1 MSSTMNRWIVITT
14 INRPTKAILAITK
27 IVASD
32 GWRCVVVGDKKTPA
46 DWAAPGIDY
55 LSYESQLK
63 MFGRLAELLP
73 ANHYCRKNLGYLYAM
88 RQGAQVILET
98 DDDNIPDDTFGKD
111 IRVQVEGE
119 LVGEAKW
126 SNIYKHFT
134 SRLIW
139 PRGNPL
145 DTIHGAGQLVGAHAA
160 SAPLQQFLAD
170 GDPDV
175 DAVYR
180 LLFKEPLHFDKRAPL
195 FLKEGTW
202 CSFNSQN
209 TLFFRDVFPL
219 LYLPC
224 HVSFR
229 MTDIWRSFVAQLG
242 LWCAG
247 HQLVFRSATVVQERN
262 EHNLMRDFSDEVD
275 GYLNNALIVDR
286 LTEVLNTHR
295 GQPLHDVVRAAWV
308 TLRDIGI
315 LKSVELDIYD
325 AWAAECRAA
334 A

>member
-1 MSSTMNRWIVITT
+1 MNKWIVVTT
-14 INRPTKAILAITK
+14 INRPTKAIHK
-27 IVASD
+27 IAELVASS

-46 DWAAPGIDY
+46 DWSAPGIDY
-55 LSYESQLK
+55 LSYDEQLR

-88 RQGAQVILET
+88 RHGAEAILET
-98 DDDNIPDDTFGKD
+98 DDDNIPDDRFGKD
-111 IRVQVEGE
+111 IDAHVEGE
-119 LVGEAKW
+119 LVGDAKW
-126 SNIYKHFT
+126 ANIYKHFS

-145 DTIHGAGQLVGAHAA
+145 DTIHEAGRLVGAHAA
-160 SAPLQQFLAD
+160 NAPLQQFLAD

-180 LLFKEPLHFDKRAPL
+180 LLFKEPLYFDKRAPL

-209 TLFFRDVFPL
+209 TLFLRDAFPL

-242 LWCAG
+242 LWSAG
-247 HQLVFRSATVVQERN
+247 RQLVFRSATVVQERN

-275 GYLNNALIVDR
+275 GYLNNARIVDR
-286 LTEVLNTHR
+286 LTEVLNTSR
-295 GQPLHDVVRAAWV
+295 GRALHEVVRAAWV
-308 TLRDIGI
+308 GLRDIGI
-315 LKSVELDIYD
+315 LKDIELEIYD
-325 AWAAECRAA
+325 AWAAECQAVA
-334 A
+334 